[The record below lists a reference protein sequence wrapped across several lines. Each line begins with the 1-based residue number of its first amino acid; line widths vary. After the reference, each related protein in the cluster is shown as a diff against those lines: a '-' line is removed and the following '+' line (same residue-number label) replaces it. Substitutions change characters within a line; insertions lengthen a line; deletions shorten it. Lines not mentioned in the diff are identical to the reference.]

1 MKHHYEI
8 MRVMRTKVVDSREL
22 WEGVKS
28 VTHVQEAIGYRVGD
42 LTSISSSSL
51 SHSRSLTLS
60 IYSDNFSQQKLDIE
74 KQFQNFAYGMVTI
87 STFESILLSDVF
99 TL

>member
-28 VTHVQEAIGYRVGD
+28 VGHVQEAIGYRVGD

-51 SHSRSLTLS
+51 SHS
-60 IYSDNFSQQKLDIE
+60 
-74 KQFQNFAYGMVTI
+74 
-87 STFESILLSDVF
+87 
-99 TL
+99 

>member
-1 MKHHYEI
+1 

-28 VTHVQEAIGYRVGD
+28 VTYVYEAISYRVGD
-42 LTSISSSSL
+42 LTSISAYSL
-51 SHSRSLTLS
+51 SHTQSLTLS
-60 IYSDNFSQQKLDIE
+60 IHSDNFSQQRLDIE

-87 STFESILLSDVF
+87 SPT
-99 TL
+99 

>member
-1 MKHHYEI
+1 
-8 MRVMRTKVVDSREL
+8 MRTKVVDSREL

-60 IYSDNFSQQKLDIE
+60 Q
-74 KQFQNFAYGMVTI
+74 
-87 STFESILLSDVF
+87 STQTTFLNKSWTLKSSSKILLMEW
-99 TL
+99 